1 MNIETLLSKSINKF
15 NQTIR
20 IVLPFIILYT
30 LIYRI
35 LSPSTF
41 NELLISNIENLEEV
55 NFNLQSNDI
64 IFMVLSFVLSMIYNL
79 LIIKFIFISLK
90 NNKKTFRLNE
100 IFSLFI
106 LLLSIYIL
114 SIVPPMF
121 MTLFIPFLGVLL
133 VPIIYMA
140 LFFSIYIML
149 EFHTSFLDSLM
160 NSYLLFKHNMSNILV
175 LCLIHCAGVLMII
188 YATTLLGVPLT
199 YIVGNL
205 STIFQQIIMNIGHY
219 LLSIIWVC
227 FYFSLDR
234 SIIK

>member
-41 NELLISNIENLEEV
+41 NELLISNIENLEQV

-64 IFMVLSFVLSMIYNL
+64 IFMVLSFVLSMFYNL

-90 NNKKTFRLNE
+90 NNKKTFRLDE

-106 LLLSIYIL
+106 LLLSSYIL
-114 SIVPPMF
+114 SIVPPMLI
-121 MTLFIPFLGVLL
+121 TLLIPFLGILL
-133 VPIIYMA
+133 VPIIYIA

-149 EFHTSFLDSLM
+149 EFHTSVLDSLVK
-160 NSYLLFKHNMSNILV
+160 SYALFKNNISNMLV
-175 LCLIHCAGVLMII
+175 LCLIHCAGALMII
-188 YATTLLGVPLT
+188 YATTLLGVPFS
-199 YIVGNL
+199 YIAGNF
-205 STIFQQIIMNIGHY
+205 TMIFQQIFMNIGHY
-219 LLSIIWVC
+219 LLSIIWIC
-227 FYFSLDR
+227 FYLSLDR
-234 SIIK
+234 SCIK